1 MAWPENWTRSTPQQR
16 RDVADLPDLHELA
29 SEHFTYADLCHCS
42 ETWRLT
48 GVENAPQTLE
58 TYRAISEL
66 CENVLEPVEAKFG
79 SITLTY
85 GFAGPKL
92 TRKVHGRISP
102 RLDQHAGHE
111 RRVSGEF
118 ICPRLGQ
125 AADFRVPGV
134 SSKVVARFLV
144 EMVPFVRAWLE
155 VMTATARQRC
165 ARAKA
170 DRRTSCRSAGV
181 SITFRTKPRF
191 TT

>member
-1 MAWPENWTRSTPQQR
+1 MRSTLPRR

-42 ETWRLT
+42 ETWRRT
-48 GVENAPQTLE
+48 GIENAPQALE
-58 TYRAISEL
+58 TYQAISEL
-66 CENVLEPVEAKFG
+66 CENVLEPVEAEFG

-92 TRKVHGRISP
+92 TRKIHGRIAP

-134 SSKVVARFLV
+134 SSIVVARFLV
-144 EMVPFVRAWLE
+144 TTVPFDRLYLYGTDRPLHVSIGP
-155 VMTATARQRC
+155 QH
-165 ARAKA
+165 ARAIFEMRKSGIRLIPRSLKA
-170 DRRTSCRSAGV
+170 ADFSV
-181 SITFRTKPRF
+181 PD
-191 TT
+191 